1 MKPNAATA
9 QQYGG
14 FNQSGPSSLAPWY
27 AILHFLKKKISFS
40 H

>member
-9 QQYGG
+9 QHGG